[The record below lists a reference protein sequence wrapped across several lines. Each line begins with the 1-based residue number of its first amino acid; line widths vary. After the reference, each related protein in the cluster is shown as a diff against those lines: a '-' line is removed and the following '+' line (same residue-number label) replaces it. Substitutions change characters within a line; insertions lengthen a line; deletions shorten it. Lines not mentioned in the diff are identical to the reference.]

1 MQNGLPDSPRSGR
14 SQGGSESGGKP
25 SSDVLG
31 SAIGIQDERGPHV
44 LGPLPTLHEDS
55 ELSYPPAEHNKPIP
69 LTLKALMATK
79 DDRMNVEMRP
89 HVSGPYSG

>member
-14 SQGGSESGGKP
+14 SQGGSDSSGKP
-25 SSDVLG
+25 SSD
-31 SAIGIQDERGPHV
+31 SSSGIQDERGPHQQV

-55 ELSYPPAEHNKPIP
+55 ELSYPPAEHNKPVP

-89 HVSGPYSG
+89 HITSAYSG